1 MIEILLGIVCG
12 MIVCTFGMWCFI
24 HGQHNAYQLYH
35 NELPQQLSNPVR
47 AAVDGVQAM
56 RGDTKKDQEDPKD
69 FAEQLSNLMNYNP
82 ELEKSGEDE

>member
-1 MIEILLGIVCG
+1 
-12 MIVCTFGMWCFI
+12 
-24 HGQHNAYQLYH
+24 
-35 NELPQQLSNPVR
+35 
-47 AAVDGVQAM
+47 M